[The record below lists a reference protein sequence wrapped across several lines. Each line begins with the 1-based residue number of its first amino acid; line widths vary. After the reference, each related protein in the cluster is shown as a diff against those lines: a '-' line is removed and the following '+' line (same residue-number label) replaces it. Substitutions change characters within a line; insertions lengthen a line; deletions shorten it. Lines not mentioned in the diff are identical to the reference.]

1 MKELARCAILSFLP
15 ARNDKY
21 FSPRAF
27 TVLLSI
33 SMPGTSQDP
42 PIPRPRPRLTRSCY
56 WVLTIQQ
63 ACWIENR
70 LFLMDKNVFS
80 AEYLNW
86 VCDLTAM
93 VPPPKMQPDHPCDS
107 ASGGAT
113 GAGGVHGHEDD
124 VDEVELSAAKVALF
138 LALDTVARARDKERL
153 SQLMQYARSWFR
165 ASPAVCR
172 WALEQ
177 VGRTGL
183 CEHVW

>member
-1 MKELARCAILSFLP
+1 M
-15 ARNDKY
+15 
-21 FSPRAF
+21 
-27 TVLLSI
+27 
-33 SMPGTSQDP
+33 
-42 PIPRPRPRLTRSCY
+42 
-56 WVLTIQQ
+56 
-63 ACWIENR
+63 ENR

-93 VPPPKMQPDHPCDS
+93 VPPPKTPPDHPSDTA
-107 ASGGAT
+107 ASSSRAATTKAKGAS
-113 GAGGVHGHEDD
+113 ERKDD

-177 VGRTGL
+177 V
-183 CEHVW
+183 